1 MEKVLNVFQ
10 RLQYA
15 LSCCDFP
22 TFCFKPRQ
30 VLCFE
35 KLLNGMDVIAVLPTG
50 YGKSVL
56 YQLLPLF
63 LPTKKTSNIVIVISP
78 LNSIIEDQ
86 TIALNKIGIPCD
98 SLKVKMETYI
108 CDELF
113 SDEENQEQQDEQTLT
128 ISLKILHG
136 KASVLFAHPEA
147 ALSESGRKLF
157 RSDIYQNNV
166 VACVIDEAHCIEMW

>member
-1 MEKVLNVFQ
+1 M
-10 RLQYA
+10 
-15 LSCCDFP
+15 
-22 TFCFKPRQ
+22 
-30 VLCFE
+30 
-35 KLLNGMDVIAVLPTG
+35 
-50 YGKSVL
+50 
-56 YQLLPLF
+56 
-63 LPTKKTSNIVIVISP
+63 VIVISP